1 MSVNKDK
8 TFQNDHSVDR
18 KKKRRFLSPEK
29 KHQIFL
35 ESQTGKT
42 PVGEI
47 LRREG
52 IYSTDL
58 ARTRKQLK
66 EEALDRLCAR
76 PGSKR
81 KGLYLGKIMKP

>member
-1 MSVNKDK
+1 MSVNEDK

-29 KHQIFL
+29 KFQIFL

-58 ARTRKQLK
+58 ARIRKQLGGILYDQGK
-66 EEALDRLCAR
+66 NKCLM
-76 PGSKR
+76 R
-81 KGLYLGKIMKP
+81 KLAPMG